1 MFLLTADFAP
11 KLILY
16 DRDTGHKYAE
26 YAMEEGGSFSVTFVH
41 SVNKSPVSDVYE
53 IRDGK
58 IFLTGTVYYGFGAGV
73 PTDLSPGQTLSY
85 GANGE
90 MIIDG
95 MDTEMKDLIYIVG
108 TVYDHI
114 LHVNGEEINLT
125 ELCGKNSAVAFVC
138 KLRPF

>member
-16 DRDTGHKYAE
+16 DRDTGRKYAE
-26 YAMEEGGSFSVTFVH
+26 YAMEEGGSFSVAFVH

-73 PTDLSPGQTLSY
+73 PTRPFPRTKRSPMGQT
-85 GANGE
+85 
-90 MIIDG
+90 
-95 MDTEMKDLIYIVG
+95 
-108 TVYDHI
+108 
-114 LHVNGEEINLT
+114 
-125 ELCGKNSAVAFVC
+125 GK
-138 KLRPF
+138 

>member
-1 MFLLTADFAP
+1 
-11 KLILY
+11 
-16 DRDTGHKYAE
+16 
-26 YAMEEGGSFSVTFVH
+26 
-41 SVNKSPVSDVYE
+41 
-53 IRDGK
+53 
-58 IFLTGTVYYGFGAGV
+58 
-73 PTDLSPGQTLSY
+73 
-85 GANGE
+85 

>member
-1 MFLLTADFAP
+1 MTADFAP

-16 DRDTGHKYAE
+16 DRDTGRKYAE
-26 YAMEEGGSFSVTFVH
+26 YAMEEGGSFSVAFVH

-73 PTDLSPGQTLSY
+73 PTGLSPGQTLSY